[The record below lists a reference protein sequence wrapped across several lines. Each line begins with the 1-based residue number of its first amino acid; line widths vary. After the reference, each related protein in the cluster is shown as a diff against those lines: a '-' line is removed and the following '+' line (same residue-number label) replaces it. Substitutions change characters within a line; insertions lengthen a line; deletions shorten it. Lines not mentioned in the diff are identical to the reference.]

1 MSLALFICLL
11 DEGIMNE
18 TKSTP
23 SLIDAGEED
32 WIFQMKTKTF
42 SSLDGTI

>member
-1 MSLALFICLL
+1 MSLAALFICLL

-18 TKSTP
+18 TENTP

-32 WIFQMKTKTF
+32 WIFQIFKTKT
-42 SSLDGTI
+42 L

>member
-1 MSLALFICLL
+1 
-11 DEGIMNE
+11 MNE

-32 WIFQMKTKTF
+32 WIFQIKTKTF
-42 SSLDGTI
+42 SFLDATK

>member
-18 TKSTP
+18 TENTP
-23 SLIDAGEED
+23 SLIHAGEED
-32 WIFQMKTKTF
+32 
-42 SSLDGTI
+42 